1 VTKWK
6 RKLKIWRNDY
16 LVYRYLWTN
25 VDWAAKEAISRSDGI
40 KQCRVLDIGCGH
52 KPYQDLFANCIYFGL
67 DCGAEHSSPDIIGDA
82 MNLPISSESVD
93 IVFSTQV
100 IEHLPRPQ
108 LLVNESARVLRRDGY
123 LILTG
128 PQYWPLHEEPNDFYR
143 FTKYG
148 FAHMLR
154 EAGFHDWQIR
164 EDGGDWA
171 QLFLSLSLLL
181 DHPWQ
186 APLRVAVNCVGLL
199 LDALSNSRKSPSNYT
214 LLARR

>member
-1 VTKWK
+1 MDGPPRPRE

-52 KPYQDLFANCIYFGL
+52 KPYQDFFTNCSYFGL
-67 DCGAEHSSPDIIGDA
+67 DWGAEHSSPDIIGDA
-82 MNLPISSESVD
+82 MNLPIGSESVD

-143 FTKYG
+143 FT
-148 FAHMLR
+148 
-154 EAGFHDWQIR
+154 
-164 EDGGDWA
+164 
-171 QLFLSLSLLL
+171 
-181 DHPWQ
+181 
-186 APLRVAVNCVGLL
+186 
-199 LDALSNSRKSPSNYT
+199 
-214 LLARR
+214 